1 MNYKFYFF
9 KEISQTNI
17 FILITKTSKKKIEEI
32 QNARNYEIY
41 TDFIN
46 AFSQS
51 NFFNFDDKD
60 VSKKNNI
67 QDCSKNSTNSQLTN
81 DDSFER
87 EISDE
92 EIIIKKDFVKRKRI
106 RNNKN

>member
-1 MNYKFYFF
+1 M
-9 KEISQTNI
+9 
-17 FILITKTSKKKIEEI
+17 
-32 QNARNYEIY
+32 QNARNNELY

-51 NFFNFDDKD
+51 NFFNLNDDKED
-60 VSKKNNI
+60 FKKNICEDNN
-67 QDCSKNSTNSQLTN
+67 SKNSTNSQLTN

-92 EIIIKKDFVKRKRI
+92 ENVIKKDFVNRKRI
-106 RNNKN
+106 RNKKN